1 MEVGQLREQDLD
13 AGEDDHVGRV
23 GGLAV
28 SGVTV
33 AVEAV
38 GPLDRPAASTRKS
51 DIGLLLGFIRQNKNT
66 KLFHL
71 HAWLSSKKKK
81 ILLFFSFNN

>member
-1 MEVGQLREQDLD
+1 
-13 AGEDDHVGRV
+13 
-23 GGLAV
+23 
-28 SGVTV
+28 VTV